1 MTDYIFNVDFQAG
14 AKSIGGG
21 LACTG
26 LAGAGAGI
34 GTVLAL
40 FYNLLLEILI

>member
-1 MTDYIFNVDFQAG
+1 MNDYIFNIDFQAG

-34 GTVLAL
+34 GTVLDL
-40 FYNLLLEILI
+40 FCNLLHEILI

>member
-1 MTDYIFNVDFQAG
+1 MEKIVNVDFQAG

-34 GTVLAL
+34 GTVLVL
-40 FYNLLLEILI
+40 FYNHLLEIPI